1 MKFLDT
7 IGQYFKG
14 FGKELKTREKHT
26 AAINVMF
33 WSRALYAIYLR
44 VGSKWA

>member
-1 MKFLDT
+1 MLARIFPLTKLVCKT
-7 IGQYFKG
+7 N
-14 FGKELKTREKHT
+14 LKTREKHT

>member
-1 MKFLDT
+1 MLARIFPLTKLVCIT
-7 IGQYFKG
+7 K
-14 FGKELKTREKHT
+14 LKTREKHT